1 VNEMGLPSITVPQ
14 YSLIL
19 PSTGKEY
26 KYRPFLVKEEKI
38 LLIAMESEDEK
49 QIINATIDIIKN
61 CVVGDINIDDLPMF
75 DIEYIFLQLRGKA
88 KGEVLELK
96 YTCPKCNGQIPIA
109 INIEDIKVN
118 KKDDHTNK
126 IALDDTLG
134 IVMKY
139 PNIEIQR
146 KLVDV
151 QKDKSSVEGLFETI
165 IHCIDYIYDAESTY
179 PAKDHTQKELVDF
192 LESLNDK
199 QFQDITKFFE
209 TAPTLKHEI
218 DLHCK
223 NKAKGK
229 DSKVCNYKEKV
240 MLEGLNSF
248 FE

>member
-1 VNEMGLPSITVPQ
+1 MGLPSITVPQ

-165 IHCIDYIYDAESTY
+165 IHCIDYIYDAEDRKS
-179 PAKDHTQKELVDF
+179 V
-192 LESLNDK
+192 
-199 QFQDITKFFE
+199 
-209 TAPTLKHEI
+209 
-218 DLHCK
+218 
-223 NKAKGK
+223 
-229 DSKVCNYKEKV
+229 V
-240 MLEGLNSF
+240 
-248 FE
+248 